1 MSEGNGSH
9 VGRRMRRKEDPPLLQ
24 GKGNFIDDIVL
35 PGMLYAAFVRSTE
48 AHARISSIDASAAR
62 AREGVH
68 AVFTGKDVDLE
79 AGLPLAWVPP
89 GVEVNAPEHWPLAKE
104 VAKHVGDPVAVVIG
118 SDKYAV
124 VDAAEDVLVD
134 YDPLPVVVD
143 VEAALEGGPLVHDG
157 LGTNR
162 VHDWS
167 LGGDVES
174 ALDAAEVVI
183 ERRFVNHRIAGA
195 PIEPRGVIAD
205 YRAGDVTVWSS
216 TQIPNFLRIFL
227 AVQLGM
233 TEDRIRVIAPDVGG
247 GFGSKI

>member
-1 MSEGNGSH
+1 MAPQAAENAAGAGGEGAGRMSEGNGNH
-9 VGRRMRRKEDPPLLQ
+9 VGQRMRRKEDPPLLQ

-35 PGMLYAAFVRSTE
+35 PGMLYAAFVRSSE
-48 AHARISSIDASAAR
+48 AHARISSIDASAAL
-62 AREGVH
+62 ARDGVH

-143 VEAALEGGPLVHDG
+143 VEAALEGGALVHDG
-157 LGTNR
+157 LGTNQ
-162 VHDWS
+162 VHEWS

-174 ALDAAEVVI
+174 RA
-183 ERRFVNHRIAGA
+183 RR
-195 PIEPRGVIAD
+195 
-205 YRAGDVTVWSS
+205 
-216 TQIPNFLRIFL
+216 
-227 AVQLGM
+227 
-233 TEDRIRVIAPDVGG
+233 GG
-247 GFGSKI
+247 GGDRAAVRQPPHRRRADRAARRDRRLPRRRR